1 MISQE
6 CYELG
11 SKSSVIREIFSFGLK
26 RKAEVGEDKVYDFSL
41 GNPSIPAPPSV
52 KRAILEL
59 LEEPAESLHAY
70 SPAPGDPK
78 MRAIVADSLN
88 RRFGETF
95 TAENIFMTCG
105 AAASLSICLKALVN
119 PGYEVVTFAPFFT
132 EYRCWVEAM
141 GASLEV
147 VPPSVPDFQVDTDA
161 FERAISAKTKAV
173 IVNTPNNPSGVV
185 YSEETIKKLAAIL
198 VRKSE
203 EYGSPIYLIT
213 DEPYREIVYD
223 GIQVPYLTKYY
234 DNTLVCYSYSKSL
247 SLPGERI
254 GYIVIPDRIA
264 DYEHVSPAIAGAA
277 RVLGYVCAPS
287 LFQQVIGKCV
297 DDTGDINAYR
307 HNRDLLMGGLER
319 LGYTCVP
326 PQGAFY
332 LFVKA
337 LEPDACAFC
346 ERAKK
351 YDLLLVPSDDFGC
364 PGYVRIAYCVSEKT
378 IVNAMPAFEKLMT
391 EYKEEDITSSET

>member
-11 SKSSVIREIFSFGLK
+11 SKSSVIREIFSYGLK

-41 GNPSIPAPPSV
+41 GNPSIPAPESV
-52 KRAILEL
+52 KKAILEL
-59 LEEPAESLHAY
+59 LELPPEKIHAY

-78 MRAIVADSLN
+78 VRTAIAESLN

-95 TAENIFMTCG
+95 RMDNIFMTCG
-105 AAASLSICLKALVN
+105 AAASLNICLKALLN
-119 PGYEVVTFAPFFT
+119 AGEEAITFAPFFP
-132 EYRCWVEAM
+132 EYRVWVEGV
-141 GASLEV
+141 GAALNV
-147 VPPSVPDFQVDTDA
+147 IPAKLPDFQIDTEA
-161 FERAISAKTKAV
+161 FEQAITPKTKVV

-185 YSEETIKKLAAIL
+185 YSEETIQKLCAIL
-198 VRKSE
+198 KKKEE
-203 EYGSPIYLIT
+203 EYGAPIYLIT

-223 GIQVPYLTKYY
+223 DIEVPYLTKYY
-234 DNTLVCYSYSKSL
+234 DDTLVCYSYSKSL

-264 DYEHVSPAIAGAA
+264 DYGHVAPAIAGAA
-277 RVLGYVCAPS
+277 RVLGFVCAPS
-287 LFQQVIGKCV
+287 LFQQVVARCV
-297 DDTGDINAYR
+297 DDTGDISAYKK
-307 HNRDLLMGGLER
+307 NRDILVEGLNR
-319 LGYTCVP
+319 IGYTCVK

-332 LFVKA
+332 LFMKA
-337 LEPDACAFC
+337 LEDDAYAFC

-364 PGYVRIAYCVSEKT
+364 PGYVRISYCVAEKT
-378 IVNAMPAFEKLMT
+378 IVDSMPAFEKLME
-391 EYKEEDITSSET
+391 EYRTNAV

>member
-11 SKSSVIREIFSFGLK
+11 SKSSVIREIFSYGLK
-26 RKAEVGEDKVYDFSL
+26 RKAEVGEDRVYDFSL
-41 GNPSIPAPPSV
+41 GNPSIPAPESV

-59 LEEPAESLHAY
+59 LEGPAESLHAY

-78 MRAIVADSLN
+78 VRAVIAESLN
-88 RRFGETF
+88 RRFGESF
-95 TAENIFMTCG
+95 RAENIFMTCG

-119 PGYEVVTFAPFFT
+119 PGDEVVTFAPFFP
-132 EYRCWVEAM
+132 EYRCWAEAS
-141 GASLEV
+141 GAGFLA
-147 VPPSVPDFQVDTDA
+147 VPARLPDFQVDLEA
-161 FERAISAKTKAV
+161 FAGILSPRTKAV
-173 IVNTPNNPSGVV
+173 IVNSPNNPSGVV
-185 YSEETIKKLAAIL
+185 YSEETVKGLAAL
-198 VRKSE
+198 LKQKSE
-203 EYGSPIYLIT
+203 EFGNPIYLIA

-223 GIQVPYLTKYY
+223 DMQVPYLTKYY
-234 DNTLVCYSYSKSL
+234 ENTLVCYSYSKSL

-264 DYEHVSPAIAGAA
+264 DHAHVAPAIAGAA
-277 RVLGYVCAPS
+277 RVLGYVCAPA

-297 DDTGDINAYR
+297 EDTGDISAYR
-307 HNRDLLMGGLER
+307 KNRDLLIGGLR
-319 LGYTCVP
+319 KIGYDCVE

-332 LFVKA
+332 LFMKA
-337 LEPDACAFC
+337 LEADAGRFC

-378 IVNAMPAFEKLMT
+378 ILDSMPAFEKLM
-391 EYKEEDITSSET
+391 EDYRENDI

>member
-11 SKSSVIREIFSFGLK
+11 SKSSVIREIFSYGLK
-26 RKAEVGEDKVYDFSL
+26 RKAEVGEDRVYDFSL
-41 GNPSIPAPPSV
+41 GNPSIPAPESV

-59 LEEPAESLHAY
+59 LEEPAQSLHAY

-78 MRAIVADSLN
+78 VRAVIAESLN
-88 RRFGETF
+88 RRFGESF
-95 TAENIFMTCG
+95 RAENIFMTCG

-119 PGYEVVTFAPFFT
+119 PGDEVVIFAPFFP
-132 EYRCWVEAM
+132 EYRCWAEAS
-141 GASLEV
+141 GADFLV
-147 VPPSVPDFQVDTDA
+147 VPARLPDFQVDLEA
-161 FERAISAKTKAV
+161 FAGILSPRTKAV
-173 IVNTPNNPSGVV
+173 IVNSPNNPSGVV
-185 YSEETIKKLAAIL
+185 YSEETIKGLAAL
-198 VRKSE
+198 LKQKSE
-203 EYGSPIYLIT
+203 QFGNPIYLIA

-223 GIQVPYLTKYY
+223 DMQVPYLTKYY
-234 DNTLVCYSYSKSL
+234 ENTLVCYSYSKSL

-264 DYEHVSPAIAGAA
+264 DHEHVAPAIAGAA
-277 RVLGYVCAPS
+277 RVLGYVCAPA
-287 LFQQVIGKCV
+287 LFQQVIGKCAE
-297 DDTGDINAYR
+297 DTGDISAYR
-307 HNRDLLMGGLER
+307 KNRDLLIGGLR
-319 LGYTCVP
+319 KIGYDCVE

-332 LFVKA
+332 LFMKA
-337 LEPDACAFC
+337 LEADAGRFC

-378 IVNAMPAFEKLMT
+378 ILDSMPAFEKLM
-391 EYKEEDITSSET
+391 EDYRENDI

>member
-11 SKSSVIREIFSFGLK
+11 SKSSVIREIFSYGLK
-26 RKAEVGEDKVYDFSL
+26 RKAEVGEDRVYDFSL
-41 GNPSIPAPPSV
+41 GNPSIPAPESV

-59 LEEPAESLHAY
+59 LEGPAQSLHAY

-78 MRAIVADSLN
+78 VRAVIAESLN
-88 RRFGETF
+88 RRFGESF
-95 TAENIFMTCG
+95 RAENIFMTCG

-119 PGYEVVTFAPFFT
+119 PGDEVVTFAPFFP
-132 EYRCWVEAM
+132 EYRCWAEAS
-141 GASLEV
+141 GAGFLV
-147 VPPSVPDFQVDTDA
+147 VPARLPDFQVDLEA
-161 FERAISAKTKAV
+161 FAGILSPRTKAV
-173 IVNTPNNPSGVV
+173 IVNSPNNPSGVV
-185 YSEETIKKLAAIL
+185 YSEETIKGLAAL
-198 VRKSE
+198 LKQKSE
-203 EYGSPIYLIT
+203 EFGNPIYLIA

-223 GIQVPYLTKYY
+223 DMQVPYLTKYY
-234 DNTLVCYSYSKSL
+234 ENTLVCYSYSKSL

-264 DYEHVSPAIAGAA
+264 DHEHVAPAIAGAA
-277 RVLGYVCAPS
+277 RVLGYVCAPA
-287 LFQQVIGKCV
+287 LFQQVIGKCAE
-297 DDTGDINAYR
+297 DTGDISAYR
-307 HNRDLLMGGLER
+307 KNRDLLIGGLR
-319 LGYTCVP
+319 KIGYDCVE

-332 LFVKA
+332 LFMKA
-337 LEPDACAFC
+337 LEADAGRFC

-378 IVNAMPAFEKLMT
+378 ILDSMPAFEKLM
-391 EYKEEDITSSET
+391 EDYRENDI